1 MCKGINNIEIGKIKQ
16 VFIKGFL
23 GEMLNDLKVGYDSQR
38 RLKKVHYD
46 SWLNNNA

>member
-38 RLKKVHYD
+38 RLKEVLYD
-46 SWLNNNA
+46 S

>member
-1 MCKGINNIEIGKIKQ
+1 MCKGINNIVIGKIKL
-16 VFIKGFL
+16 VFIMGVL